1 MQYLNKRKNIF
12 GEGGAQGGH
21 DDDRFSLDKMNLDR
35 KDLGI
40 GGDHYDP
47 FFKSNV
53 SSHTL

>member
-1 MQYLNKRKNIF
+1 MQ
-12 GEGGAQGGH
+12 E
-21 DDDRFSLDKMNLDR
+21 DDRFSLDKMNLDR

-53 SSHTL
+53 SYIHIVTRFV